1 MDGIKVMEREVL
13 DGDAAH
19 ALDET
24 KVLLDI
30 AGLGVNGYE
39 AEDWLIRNKT
49 MTAGL
54 SDERRVLLIFT
65 LGTDQQSFDAML
77 SAFRDMAEWAR
88 DGSGDKKGYK
98 GDLPHLSELKAE
110 LAMTPAEAFFART
123 ERVRLTEA
131 KGRIAAEMVLTSPH
145 EVLQAEC

>member
-77 SAFRDMAEWAR
+77 SAFCSRNAR
-88 DGSGDKKGYK
+88 YGASLNVSRSICTRC
-98 GDLPHLSELKAE
+98 LPA
-110 LAMTPAEAFFART
+110 
-123 ERVRLTEA
+123 A
-131 KGRIAAEMVLTSPH
+131 KSARIASSSSALTG
-145 EVLQAEC
+145 